1 MMNKLYIFII
11 ILITILNANYV
22 EAEDSEAYFGPV
34 TIIDKNEMPIDAMRR
49 IYHEFIEIK
58 KPVLKKIIY
67 KSKGVMP
74 RIEGTFHLRIHK
86 LPSYY
91 EYILTDEAKKFVG
104 RHTGA
109 EITATL
115 LPLVMH
121 PDYGGECAVIITA
134 IATHY
139 TFRNNTPSYHVSKLS
154 SKISHYLQQSGYRSP
169 TKPGKW
175 DNSYAS
181 GFREHYSTGLI
192 SYYPRHAPTNSL
204 HQKLIELKEV
214 SRKYEPA
221 WVWIPFIDSKSFN
234 DWLLQNKLPEYP
246 PNVKLHLSLIE
257 NFGNEFLVLGS
268 YPHPSNDKK
277 INPNFTYYILNIR
290 ECWPVTYRMGN
301 MAQVI
306 TKFGDSRLRN
316 VVSKQFKKYKNNYDL
331 EFAKKIF
338 KFAILAYEDPSAIHQ
353 EQKTTETHLRNDPD
367 INNGID
373 DLRTL
378 IKAGRTND
386 KKTIKRLLKRNFN
399 LRRFYVFSNRRTGHA
414 SIQGLQINTVLYE
427 AIVNHNNLLVDTLLA
442 SGADINR
449 PTRLSGHMR
458 GKKAP
463 ILWAS
468 AYDQQLLNKIINLGA
483 DINAQ
488 DLNGNTALHYFS
500 SCYHCSDLTP
510 IQNLLSA
517 GADINALNKKGLT
530 PLNMAINKKNNTRI
544 QQFLESH
551 GAKLRE

>member
-22 EAEDSEAYFGPV
+22 EAEDSEAYFGPA

-91 EYILTDEAKKFVG
+91 EYILTDEAKKIVG

-221 WVWIPFIDSKSFN
+221 WMWIPFIDSKSFK

-246 PNVKLHLSLIE
+246 PNAKLHLSLIE

-268 YPHPSNDKK
+268 YPLRSDNNR
-277 INPNFTYYILNIR
+277 INPNFIYYIMNIR
-290 ECWPVTYRMGN
+290 ECWPATYRLSHM
-301 MAQVI
+301 
-306 TKFGDSRLRN
+306 L
-316 VVSKQFKKYKNNYDL
+316 NYDFRCSPRIKIRFRKQL
-331 EFAKKIF
+331 NKCKENYELKLKFSQKIF
-338 KFAILAYEDPSAIHQ
+338 DFAIMAYDNPSTIQ
-353 EQKTTETHLRNDPD
+353 QQQKITESHLRNDPD
-367 INNGID
+367 IDNGID
-373 DLRTL
+373 DLRAL
-378 IKAGRTND
+378 IIAGRTND
-386 KKTIKRLLKRNFN
+386 KKTVERLLKRGFD
-399 LRRFYVFSNRRTGHA
+399 LRHLYVFSSGSRR
-414 SIQGLQINTVLYE
+414 IQNTNINEELYQ
-427 AIVNHNNLLVDTLLA
+427 AIKKDNALLVDALLA

-449 PTRLSGHMR
+449 PTRLPNRMNGR
-458 GKKAP
+458 KVP
-463 ILWAS
+463 ILWAF
-468 AYDQQLLNKIINLGA
+468 AYDQQLLNKAIALGA
-483 DINAQ
+483 DINAR
-488 DLNGNTALHYFS
+488 DR
-500 SCYHCSDLTP
+500 P
-510 IQNLLSA
+510 I
-517 GADINALNKKGLT
+517 
-530 PLNMAINKKNNTRI
+530 
-544 QQFLESH
+544 
-551 GAKLRE
+551 